1 MRIKI
6 FLLFLGLLSAS
17 AHVNAKELVDLA
29 TACQAGREDPSARLM
44 LQAQRGVTQC
54 VDRRAYLSNISI
66 KSAELRYS
74 DALDLYMLFLF
85 VDPSDK
91 PRVADYSRKHLHERV
106 YLIKNRSIELDA
118 ELEAPLVNGYI
129 NIAVPGES
137 EGRALMD
144 KIVPLPKGKEE
155 QKG

>member
-1 MRIKI
+1 MGIRS
-6 FLLFLGLLSAS
+6 FLLLLGLLSAC

-29 TACQAGREDPSARLM
+29 TACQAGGENLSAELK
-44 LQAQRGVTQC
+44 LQSKSGVTQC

-66 KSAELRYS
+66 RSAELRYS

-91 PRVADYSRKHLHERV
+91 PRLADYSRQHLHERI
-106 YLIKNRSIELDA
+106 YLIENGSIELDA

-129 NIAVPGES
+129 NIAVPDES
-137 EGRALMD
+137 EGRALLD
-144 KIVPLPKGKEE
+144 KIVPPPKGKEG
-155 QKG
+155 QQG